1 MGLLAKIFNLWNEHG
16 FEILFVLCVLFI
28 LIGALFRIGK
38 KGSYTKIL
46 YNPLEDLKNINNIK
60 FTTPH
65 SSHNGFPVSGEKRDS
80 QGESIC
86 RNYLEKRFGK
96 RFNKARPNFLRNP
109 VTGGDFNLELDC
121 FCPELGLALE
131 YNGAQHYKF
140 VPYFHK
146 NKEAFLNQKYRDEMK
161 RTKCKENGVKLIE
174 VPFTVKPYEL
184 ENHVE
189 KELVRLGF

>member
-1 MGLLAKIFNLWNEHG
+1 MSLLKRIFNLWDEHG

-38 KGSYTKIL
+38 KGSYSKIL
-46 YNPLEDLKNINNIK
+46 YNPLDDLKNLGKRNTSPNAS
-60 FTTPH
+60 F
-65 SSHNGFPVSGEKRDS
+65 NGFPISGEKRDS
-80 QGESIC
+80 QGETIC
-86 RNYLEKRFGK
+86 RNYLERRFGK

-140 VPYFHK
+140 IPYFHK

-161 RTKCKENGVKLIE
+161 RTKCRENGVKLIE
-174 VPFTVKPYEL
+174 VPYTVKSHEL
-184 ENHVE
+184 QDFVE
-189 KELVRLGF
+189 RELVSLGF